1 MARSGKAKARSRRSG
16 FAAMTSR
23 TNSHWAGSPH
33 PSTHN
38 DTESQLTMQQEAH
51 NTGRHSV
58 SWETSQLRFNKVNF
72 VKAGSMYL
80 DKLNEETAEPQQESR
95 ETDAEAQPK
104 HETATDTIDGAK
116 DTGNTLFFVDS
127 HGDKPATTGL
137 LDPVARLE
145 LSSAEDSSED
155 EVVFPGRNARSEGHP
170 SSREKSREG
179 VRKYDDDVG
188 NFLSPAVSGNV
199 KPVDQKQSDAR
210 IERADPGHGTS
221 SALDTGSD
229 SVKQSPQLHAHSTT
243 GEPGITSK
251 RAETGILEF
260 KQVDILA
267 DYIENIDPEYLGA
280 GSDQDREGWNIDN
293 ALDSSDSDDEGQLP
307 DGQASEVIVGKQER
321 KSKGSRKSDIVSSG
335 DESMSYSSSEL
346 EGDMPSERD
355 EQSLAEEES
364 EDYSDEQLARA
375 PQMQEG
381 LGVTLDEIV
390 LFDSISNSRT
400 SRVSNLK
407 PGKSDGRSR
416 QKNKASRESMFVSAS
431 ALADALDEDPYHG
444 FDIMDFDRP
453 SLRKKPKGRR
463 RGINF
468 ELSDSETEEQLERA
482 WRNDRERKKIK
493 KQQREELRS
502 QGLLGRKPGKLDM
515 KAKYSKGISIDNVRS
530 EIRSFL
536 LSSAESLPLPPMG
549 KEYRKLVHEIANA
562 VSLKSQSRGNGPSR
576 FPVLYKTSRT
586 PKFTQRDIPNIDKAF
601 SRGGRPRGHAGGK
614 GTQPSSKRGRPNAAA
629 SYADGDIVGASAPE
643 IGAENKGRAMLE
655 KMGWSSGTALGAQNN
670 KGILHPVAHVVK
682 NSRTGLG

>member
-1 MARSGKAKARSRRSG
+1 MARSGKVKARSRRSG

-23 TNSHWAGSPH
+23 VNSHWAGSPH

-95 ETDAEAQPK
+95 ETDAETQPK
-104 HETATDTIDGAK
+104 HETATDTIDGAE

-155 EVVFPGRNARSEGHP
+155 EVVFPGRNARSEGHA

-188 NFLSPAVSGNV
+188 SFLSPAVSGNV
-199 KPVDQKQSDAR
+199 KPVDQKQLDT
-210 IERADPGHGTS
+210 ERADPGHGTS
-221 SALDTGSD
+221 SAIDTGSD
-229 SVKQSPQLHAHSTT
+229 SVGQSSQLHAHSTT
-243 GEPGITSK
+243 GEPGIISK
-251 RAETGILEF
+251 RAETRILES

-280 GSDQDREGWNIDN
+280 GSDQDREGWNTDN

-346 EGDMPSERD
+346 EGDDMPSERD
-355 EQSLAEEES
+355 EQSLAGEES

-375 PQMQEG
+375 LQMQEG

-390 LFDSISNSRT
+390 LFDSISNPRT
-400 SRVSNLK
+400 SRVSNPK

>member
-1 MARSGKAKARSRRSG
+1 MARSGKAKARARRSG

-23 TNSHWAGSPH
+23 ANSHWAGSPH

-38 DTESQLTMQQEAH
+38 DTESQLTMQQEAR
-51 NTGRHSV
+51 NTGKHSV

-72 VKAGSMYL
+72 VKAGSMFL
-80 DKLNEETAEPQQESR
+80 DKLNEETAGLQQEPREMDSEPQFKNE
-95 ETDAEAQPK
+95 K
-104 HETATDTIDGAK
+104 ATDTIEGAE
-116 DTGNTLFFVDS
+116 DTGDALFFVDS
-127 HGDKPATTGL
+127 HGDKSATTGL
-137 LDPVARLE
+137 VDPVARLE

-155 EVVFPGRNARSEGHP
+155 EVVFPGRNARSEGHA

-199 KPVDQKQSDAR
+199 KPVDQKQLDAR
-210 IERADPGHGTS
+210 TERADPGHGTS

-229 SVKQSPQLHAHSTT
+229 SVEQSPQLHAHSTT

-251 RAETGILEF
+251 RAETRIREF
-260 KQVDILA
+260 NQVDILA

-280 GSDQDREGWNIDN
+280 GFDQDREGWNTDN

-307 DGQASEVIVGKQER
+307 DGLASEVIVTKQER
-321 KSKGSRKSDIVSSG
+321 KSKRSRKSDIVSSG

-355 EQSLAEEES
+355 EQSLAEDES
-364 EDYSDEQLARA
+364 EEYNDEQLARA
-375 PQMQEG
+375 LQMQEG
-381 LGVTLDEIV
+381 LGVTPDEIV
-390 LFDSISNSRT
+390 LFDSVSNSRT

-407 PGKSDGRSR
+407 PGKSDRRSR

-493 KQQREELRS
+493 KQQREDLRS

-601 SRGGRPRGHAGGK
+601 SRGGRARGHAGGK